1 MRPGRESLAKNTTRG
16 TCAHRRVR
24 MISQTGF
31 LDFCA
36 RGLPLQPYQHHRDH
50 LPHRQM
56 VISIVNVFAII
67 DAVIVRAV
75 VLLNIAAVGA
85 IFIIVADVVDVISSS
100 RTTEYPDHA
109 HLHHRLAQT
118 ILGIEDAIID
128 AVIGR
133 AVASRIMSF
142 AKQVAGGRVGCLRE
156 HWR

>member
-1 MRPGRESLAKNTTRG
+1 MNSAKSNDFMPPRGAPAILLSCAPGRESLAKNTTRG

-31 LDFCA
+31 LNFCA

-85 IFIIVADVVDVISSS
+85 IFIIVADVVDAILSSHISTFIVDSC
-100 RTTEYPDHA
+100 R
-109 HLHHRLAQT
+109 
-118 ILGIEDAIID
+118 
-128 AVIGR
+128 
-133 AVASRIMSF
+133 
-142 AKQVAGGRVGCLRE
+142 
-156 HWR
+156 